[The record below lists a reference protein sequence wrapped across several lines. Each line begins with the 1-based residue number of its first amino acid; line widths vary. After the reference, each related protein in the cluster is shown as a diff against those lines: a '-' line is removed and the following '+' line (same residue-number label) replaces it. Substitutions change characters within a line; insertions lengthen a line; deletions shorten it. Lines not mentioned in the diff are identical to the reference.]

1 MRLFVSNRIPRS
13 TYRNRILLS
22 LLIPGALVI
31 APSVNA
37 QSAVPERDEIDER
50 YKWDLTDMYASVEA
64 WEADFDR
71 VEQLLEE
78 ADSFQGRLS
87 ESGQILL
94 DAIRYTETVRQILGN
109 VYVFAG
115 LKSFEDQR
123 ISEYGGM
130 FSRARG
136 LSARYSE
143 ALSFFRPELLSIPE
157 DRLWSMVDKTEGLE
171 QYRQYLDEMLRLKPY
186 TLDAESEAILARAS
200 DPLSKFES
208 VYSALDN
215 ADISFGSMRNEDGEE
230 VELTKARY
238 GAFLTSENR
247 RVRHDAWIGLFSKY
261 DELGNTL
268 AANYEGH
275 LKAKTFFAK
284 ERGYESALQASLFP
298 DAIPVDVYTNLVET
312 VRSNAAPLQYYLE
325 VRKQLLGVDTL
336 QVWDLYAPF
345 AKSAQVNM
353 SFEKAK
359 DLVANGLRP
368 LGDEYVDL
376 YYRGFEE
383 KWADVLENRGKRG
396 GAYSWGTYTSKPY
409 FSMNFEGTLQN
420 ALTLAHE
427 YGHSLHKWFT
437 NTSQPYTYS
446 GYSLF
451 IAEVASMTNE
461 ALVLQRLLD
470 EAKSPEEKLPLL
482 QEYLDR
488 FRGAFFRQASFADFE
503 MRAHEM
509 VEAGQPLTRDAVNQ
523 LYADVFRSFYGEAVH
538 PHPLNAS
545 EWSRI
550 PHFLRSSNY
559 YVYQYATSYAAA
571 TALARQIL
579 DEGEPAAQRFIAL
592 LKAGGSDYPI
602 ELLAKA
608 GVDMTTPQPIL
619 DTIGVFETL
628 VDELERTVAQIEAE
642 DGSPGTD

>member
-1 MRLFVSNRIPRS
+1 MPQRTSQTGFQKRLGV
-13 TYRNRILLS
+13 T
-22 LLIPGALVI
+22 LLIAGALAYTPLV
-31 APSVNA
+31 SA
-37 QSAVPERDEIDER
+37 QNAVPERESIDEK
-50 YKWDLTDMYASVEA
+50 YKWDLTDMYSSVEA
-64 WEADFDR
+64 WEEDFKR
-71 VEQLLEE
+71 VEQLLSE
-78 ADSFQGRLS
+78 ADSFRGRLS
-87 ESGQILL
+87 ESGEALL
-94 DAIRYTETVRQILGN
+94 EAIRYSEAVYQVLGN
-109 VYVFAG
+109 VYVFSG

-123 ISEYGGM
+123 ISEYSGM
-130 FSRARG
+130 FSRSRG
-136 LSARYSE
+136 LSARASE
-143 ALSFFRPELLSIPE
+143 ALSYFRPELLAIPE
-157 DRLWSMVDKTEGLE
+157 EQLWAMVDATDGLHD
-171 QYRQYLDEMLRLKPY
+171 YRQYLDEMLRLKPY
-186 TLDAESEAILARAS
+186 TLDAQTEALLARAS
-200 DPLSKFES
+200 DPLSKFET
-208 VYSALDN
+208 VFSALDN
-215 ADISFGSMRNEDGEE
+215 ADISFGTMRNEDGEE

-238 GAFLTSENR
+238 GAFLTSDNR
-247 RVRHDAWIGLFSKY
+247 RVRRDAWIGLFSEY
-261 DELGNTL
+261 DALGNTL

-275 LKAKTFFAK
+275 LKAKSFMAK
-284 ERGYESALQASLFP
+284 ERGYESALQASLYP

-312 VRSNAAPLQYYLE
+312 VRSNAAPLQYYLGI
-325 VRKQLLGVDTL
+325 RKQLLRVDTL

-345 AKSAQVNM
+345 AKSAQDKM
-353 SFEKAK
+353 SFEVAK
-359 DLVANGLRP
+359 ELVANGLSP

-383 KWADVLENRGKRG
+383 KWADVMENRGKRG
-396 GAYSWGTYTSKPY
+396 GAYSWGTYSSKPY
-409 FSMNFEGTLQN
+409 FSMNFEGTLQD

-437 NTSQPYTYS
+437 NTTQPYTYS

-461 ALVLQRLLD
+461 ALLMQRLLD
-470 EAKSPEEKLPLL
+470 EAKTPEEKLPLL

-523 LYADVFRSFYGEAVH
+523 LYADVFESFYGEAVE
-538 PHPLNAS
+538 PHPLNAT

-571 TALARQIL
+571 TALARQII
-579 DEGEPAAQRFIAL
+579 DEGAPAAQRFIDL

-602 ELLAKA
+602 ELLKNA

-619 DTIGVFETL
+619 DTIAVFESL
-628 VDELERTVAQIEAE
+628 IDELEATVAQVEAA
-642 DGSPGTD
+642 DGSGGTE

>member
-1 MRLFVSNRIPRS
+1 MA
-13 TYRNRILLS
+13 
-22 LLIPGALVI
+22 ALTPF
-31 APSVNA
+31 ANA
-37 QSAVPERDEIDER
+37 QNAVPERDEVDEK
-50 YKWDLTDMYASVEA
+50 YKWDLTDMYPSVAA
-64 WEADFDR
+64 WEEDFKR
-71 VEQLLEE
+71 VERLLGE
-78 ADSFQGRLS
+78 ADSFRGTLS
-87 ESGQILL
+87 GSGPALL
-94 DAIRYTETVRQILGN
+94 EAIRYTETVWQILGN

-115 LKSFEDQR
+115 LKSYEDQR
-123 ISEYGGM
+123 ISEHGGM

-136 LSARYSE
+136 LSSRASE
-143 ALSFFRPELLSIPE
+143 ALSFFRPELLGIPE
-157 DRLWSMVDKTEGLE
+157 DRLWSMVDETDGLD

-186 TLDAESEAILARAS
+186 TLDAETEALLARAS
-200 DPLSKFES
+200 DPLSKFET
-208 VYSALDN
+208 VFSALDN
-215 ADISFGSMRNEDGEE
+215 ADMSFGRVMNENGEE

-238 GAFLTSENR
+238 GAFLTSDDR
-247 RVRHDAWIGLFSKY
+247 RVRRDAWTGLFSRY

-275 LKAKTFFAK
+275 LKAKTFMAM
-284 ERGYESALQASLFP
+284 ERGYESALAASLFP

-312 VRSNAAPLQYYLE
+312 VRSNAAPLQYYLKL
-325 VRKQLLGVDTL
+325 RRQLLGVDTL

-345 AKSAQVNM
+345 AESADDKM
-353 SFEKAK
+353 SFEAAR
-359 DLVANGLRP
+359 DLVANGLSP

-383 KWADVLENRGKRG
+383 KWADVMENRGKRG
-396 GAYSWGTYTSKPY
+396 GAYSWGTYSSKPY

-437 NTSQPYTYS
+437 NTTQPFTYS

-461 ALVLQRLLD
+461 ALLMQRLLD
-470 EAKSPEEKLPLL
+470 EAETPTEKLPLL

-503 MRAHEM
+503 MQAHEM
-509 VEAGQPLTRDAVNQ
+509 VEAGQPLTRDAANK
-523 LYADVFRSFYGEAVH
+523 LYADVFESFYGDAVH
-538 PHPLNAS
+538 AHPLNAT

-579 DEGEPAAQRFIAL
+579 DEGEPAAQRFIEL

-602 ELLAKA
+602 ELLKKA
-608 GVDMTTPQPIL
+608 GVDMTTPQPVL
-619 DTIGVFETL
+619 DTIAVFETL
-628 VDELERTVAQIEAE
+628 VEELETTVAQIKA
-642 DGSPGTD
+642 